1 MEVKITVTER
11 ELSALEEYID
21 FLASYQ
27 YPCDRCSLSSQC
39 TNGSFTSMHDGEL
52 SSVECSELSAWEK
65 RHDEL
70 YLVAKPLYIS
80 EYMQKFIGMYKEVV
94 KAQKIKFDA
103 ENKYEIIKDMY
114 DNAVS
119 DELTVIDDEDDPY
132 DNSKLAPNSYT
143 VNPDGSIGADNY
155 IR

>member
-1 MEVKITVTER
+1 MEVKITITER
-11 ELSALEEYID
+11 ELNALEEYID

-27 YPCDRCSLSSQC
+27 YPCVRCSLSSQC
-39 TNGSFTSMHDGEL
+39 TNGSFAPMHDGEIPG
-52 SSVECSELSAWEK
+52 VKCSELSSWK
-65 RHDEL
+65 KKHDEL
-70 YLVAKPLYIS
+70 YSLAEPLYTS
-80 EYMQKFIGMYKEVV
+80 PYMQKFIDMYRDVV

-103 ENKYEIIKDMY
+103 DNKYEIIKDMY

-119 DELTVIDDEDDPY
+119 DELTVIEDDPY
-132 DNSKLAPNSYT
+132 DNSKLAPDSYT

>member
-27 YPCDRCSLSSQC
+27 YPCEICSLSSQC
-39 TNGSFTSMHDGEL
+39 ANGLLTSIQHDGEL
-52 SSVECSELSAWEK
+52 SSVECSELSGWK
-65 RHDEL
+65 KKHDEL
-70 YLVAKPLYIS
+70 YSIAEPLYTS
-80 EYMQKFIGMYKEVV
+80 KFMQKFKDMYREVV

-103 ENKYEIIKDMY
+103 DNKYEIIKDMY

-119 DELTVIDDEDDPY
+119 DELTVIEDDPY

>member
-11 ELSALEEYID
+11 ELNALEEYID
-21 FLASYQ
+21 FLSSYQ
-27 YPCDRCSLSSQC
+27 YPCVRCYMSSQC
-39 TNGSFTSMHDGEL
+39 ASNTSMHDGEI
-52 SSVECSELSAWEK
+52 SSVECSELSTWK
-65 RHDEL
+65 KKHDEL
-70 YLVAKPLYIS
+70 YLVAKELYVS
-80 EYMQKFIGMYKEVV
+80 PHMQKFIDMYRDVV

-103 ENKYEIIKDMY
+103 DNKYEIIKNRY

-119 DELTVIDDEDDPY
+119 DELTVIEDDPY

-155 IR
+155 IRS

>member
-21 FLASYQ
+21 FLSSYQ
-27 YPCDRCSLSSQC
+27 YPCVGCSMSSQC
-39 TNGSFTSMHDGEL
+39 TVGSFTPMHDGEIP
-52 SSVECSELSAWEK
+52 SIECSELSTWK
-65 RHDEL
+65 KKHDEL
-70 YLVAKPLYIS
+70 YSLAEHLYTS
-80 EYMQKFIGMYKEVV
+80 PFMQKFKDMYREVV

-119 DELTVIDDEDDPY
+119 DELTVIEDDPY

>member
-1 MEVKITVTER
+1 MEVKITVTEK
-11 ELSALEEYID
+11 ELTALEEYID

-27 YPCDRCSLSSQC
+27 YPCERCSLSPQC
-39 TNGSFTSMHDGEL
+39 ANGSFTSTHDGEI
-52 SSVECSELSAWEK
+52 SSVECSELSAWNK
-65 RHDEL
+65 KHDEL
-70 YLVAKPLYIS
+70 YSLAEPLYTS
-80 EYMQKFIGMYKEVV
+80 PFMQKFKDMYREVV

-119 DELTVIDDEDDPY
+119 DELTVIEVEDDPY

>member
-21 FLASYQ
+21 FLSSYQ
-27 YPCDRCSLSSQC
+27 YPCVGCSMSSQC
-39 TNGSFTSMHDGEL
+39 SVGSFTSIHDGDV
-52 SSVECSELSAWEK
+52 SSVVCSELSGWK
-65 RHDEL
+65 KNHDEL
-70 YLVAKPLYIS
+70 YSIAEPLYTS
-80 EYMQKFIGMYKEVV
+80 PYMQKFIDMYRDVV
-94 KAQKIKFDA
+94 KAKKIKFDA
-103 ENKYEIIKDMY
+103 DNKYEIIKDIY

-119 DELTVIDDEDDPY
+119 DELTVIEDDPH
-132 DNSKLAPNSYT
+132 DNSKLEPNSYR